1 MNLAGRVSPS
11 GPKVELQLPFYG
23 AAGFDGS
30 APGVYFVTLGS
41 AIAIASGPDV
51 EVLGAYMILQRG
63 VLGTFLVQNVV
74 AGDDAVNV
82 TYRVRRN
89 GQNMGDPVIIGNST
103 IGPVRVDLTQ
113 VGVAAG
119 NLISISATVPAFD
132 GDAPVPKIGFT
143 WFPLS

>member
-23 AAGFDGS
+23 AAGLDGA

-41 AIAIASGPDV
+41 ARALISGGDV
-51 EVLGAYMILQRG
+51 EVDSAYMILQRG
-63 VLGTFLVQNVV
+63 VLGTFLVQNV
-74 AGDDAVNV
+74 ALGDDAVNV

-89 GQNMGDPVIIGNST
+89 GQNVGDPVIIGNNT
-103 IGPVRVDLTQ
+103 VGPVRVDLSGI
-113 VGVAAG
+113 GVQSG
-119 NLISISATVPAFD
+119 NLISISASVPSFG
-132 GDAPVPKIGFT
+132 GDAPIPKIGFT

>member
-23 AAGFDGS
+23 ASGVDGS

-41 AIAIASGPDV
+41 ARALITGTDV
-51 EVLGAYMILQRG
+51 EVSSAYLILQKG
-63 VLGTFLVQNVV
+63 ILGTFLVQNS
-74 AGDDAVNV
+74 ALGDDAVNI

-89 GQNMGDPVIIGNST
+89 GQNVGDPVVIGNNT
-103 IGPVRVDLTQ
+103 VGPVRVDLSSI
-113 VGVAAG
+113 GVAAG
-119 NLISISATVPAFD
+119 NLISISATVPSFA

>member
-1 MNLAGRVSPS
+1 VNLAGRVSPS

-23 AAGFDGS
+23 AASFDGA

-51 EVLGAYMILQRG
+51 EVMGAYMILQRG
-63 VLGTFLVQNVV
+63 VLGTFMVQNV
-74 AGDDAVNV
+74 AIGDDAVNV

-89 GQNMGDPVIIGNST
+89 GQNVGDPVIIGNNT
-103 IGPVRVDLTQ
+103 VGPVRVDLSGI
-113 VGVAAG
+113 GVQSG
-119 NLISISATVPAFD
+119 NLISIAATVPAFG
-132 GDAPVPKIGFT
+132 GDAPIPKIGFT